1 MEKQQP
7 YIDTRN
13 SDKLTWLANQ
23 IFTAFPGEVTAL
35 RFYTLGCGCIYYQRV
50 FKVGRLDPQIGICRD
65 ADNGACEVCMQLDE
79 GWRDRVMD
87 EVVVY
92 NSKFQ
97 IETV

>member
-1 MEKQQP
+1 MRKHQP
-7 YIDTRN
+7 SINLPD
-13 SDKLTWLANQ
+13 SDKISWLANQ
-23 IFTAFPGEVTAL
+23 IFMAFPQEATGL
-35 RFYTLGCGCIYYQRV
+35 KFHTLACGCIYYQRV
-50 FKVGRLDPQIGICRD
+50 HRDGGLDPQIGIYRN
-65 ADNGACEVCMQLDE
+65 AEKGACEVCMQLDE

>member
-1 MEKQQP
+1 LSRLFFRLIYKP
-7 YIDTRN
+7 D
-13 SDKLTWLANQ
+13 
-23 IFTAFPGEVTAL
+23 F
-35 RFYTLGCGCIYYQRV
+35 GCIYYQRV
-50 FKVGRLDPQIGICRD
+50 FKDGGFDPQVGICRD

-79 GWRDRVMD
+79 DWRDRLMD